1 MKLKELTARIE
12 GILAAY
18 YGFEIEI
25 SAGDCLLALEP
36 SEPDASPWGEML
48 AVQEDE
54 LYVGLKFN
62 QATVDH
68 AVVYE
73 ESEPFSSRRIA
84 ALLVIIEEVSHF
96 HLLTQRAQF
105 NLETTQ
111 LELEWQAE
119 VDKLIVLS
127 ELVEERGARIILR
140 GLHHFIVLGF
150 KIREG
155 LSPDEIVRY
164 QEATRYFDLFW
175 RDKLAPLLTQG
186 IDFGMRKPD
195 VRATLRELY
204 RLPWSEKKTIIAA

>member
-1 MKLKELTARIE
+1 MKLKELAARIE
-12 GILAAY
+12 EILAAY

-48 AVQEDE
+48 AAEEGD

-105 NLETTQ
+105 DLATTQ

-127 ELVEERGARIILR
+127 QLVEERGARVILR

-175 RDKLAPLLTQG
+175 RDKLAPLLAQG
-186 IDFGMRKPD
+186 VDFGMRKPD